1 MFCLKSSQ
9 KYLPCS
15 IKSGEGQLVSQ
26 EFIQYIQQVLLKLIL
41 LATVLI
47 VIRTN

>member
-15 IKSGEGQLVSQ
+15 IKPGEGRLVSQ
-26 EFIQYIQQVLLKLIL
+26 EFIQYIQQVLLKKTD
-41 LATVLI
+41 ASGHSSDC
-47 VIRTN
+47 NNN